1 MNKALNNII
10 SLMMLLT
17 SGPMMGQ
24 TVDFSVVS
32 VGEESGLD
40 FTRITQ
46 DGDGVCLPQVK
57 RTSKGV
63 NWYTN
68 RIIDVTPD
76 GQNIA
81 YLSNR
86 NGTTN
91 IFIKN

>member
-1 MNKALNNII
+1 MNLLFSVGYMNKALNNII

-17 SGPMMGQ
+17 SGLMMGQ

-57 RTSKGV
+57 RTS
-63 NWYTN
+63 
-68 RIIDVTPD
+68 
-76 GQNIA
+76 
-81 YLSNR
+81 
-86 NGTTN
+86 
-91 IFIKN
+91 IKRCELVH